1 MALQLTDEWDKVF
14 PKSDKVNHRKVTFK
28 NHFGIELAADLY
40 EPKDVSGKLPALA
53 LSGPFGAVKEQ
64 VSGLYAQEMAGR
76 GFVTLAFDPSYTG
89 ESGGEPR
96 GINSPDIN
104 TEDFQAA
111 IDYLTTLDNVDEDKI
126 GIIGICGFGG
136 FALNAATIDTR
147 IKATT
152 LITMYD
158 MSRVTAND
166 YNDENNNE
174 EARFA
179 KREALAKQRAA
190 DAKSGEYGRTEGFPK
205 VASDDSPQFIKD
217 YIAFYEGNG
226 YHERSIGSTGGW
238 VVQTNSSLL
247 NDKLLAYSNEIRM
260 PVLMVH
266 GENAHSRYFS
276 ETAYENMTKNS
287 KYADNKE
294 LMIIPG
300 ANHTDLY
307 YKTDVIPFDKIEAF
321 IKENI

>member
-1 MALQLTDEWDKVF
+1 MTLKLTDEWDKVF
-14 PKSDKVNHRKVTFK
+14 PRSDKVNHRKVTFK

-136 FALNAATIDTR
+136 FALNAAAIDTR

-166 YNDENNNE
+166 YNDENNSE

-179 KREALAKQRAA
+179 KREALAKQRTA

-205 VASDDSPQFIKD
+205 VAPETAPQFIKD

-226 YHERSIGSTGGW
+226 FMSAQL
-238 VVQTNSSLL
+238 V
-247 NDKLLAYSNEIRM
+247 LLAVGCRKLTLRCSTISY
-260 PVLMVH
+260 
-266 GENAHSRYFS
+266 
-276 ETAYENMTKNS
+276 
-287 KYADNKE
+287 
-294 LMIIPG
+294 
-300 ANHTDLY
+300 
-307 YKTDVIPFDKIEAF
+307 
-321 IKENI
+321 